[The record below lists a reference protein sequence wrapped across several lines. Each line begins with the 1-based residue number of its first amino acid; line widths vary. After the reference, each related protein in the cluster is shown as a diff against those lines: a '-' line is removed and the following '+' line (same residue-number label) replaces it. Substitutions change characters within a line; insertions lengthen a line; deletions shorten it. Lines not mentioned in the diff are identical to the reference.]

1 MWYGHSHVTCNVVSL
16 DLTRSEISTKSDFGF
31 IVSKTLNSLAFQ
43 SLDFEVICLSWPLFL
58 CPKGDLSIQFWLY
71 MITVLLYTWDALI
84 WVFNGPID
92 TFLQQHILSYNIA
105 QQ

>member
-1 MWYGHSHVTCNVVSL
+1 
-16 DLTRSEISTKSDFGF
+16 
-31 IVSKTLNSLAFQ
+31 
-43 SLDFEVICLSWPLFL
+43 
-58 CPKGDLSIQFWLY
+58 